1 MLESIENFIFNFNLV
16 GGGLGTG
23 GVGYKNLYHFYK
35 HHFIPLI
42 PPSLTI
48 KLVSRTV
55 GSDRVVDEMVLKFRH
70 DTRIDWMLP
79 GVAPTNRLVE
89 ITLVSIVCIRG
100 GKLYHEHIYWLVSA
114 SIIFPC

>member
-1 MLESIENFIFNFNLV
+1 V
-16 GGGLGTG
+16 GNLGTG

-42 PPSLTI
+42 PPSLTM

-55 GSDRVVDEMVLKFRH
+55 GSDRIVDEMVVKFRH

-79 GVAPTNRLVE
+79 GVAPTNQLVE
-89 ITLVSIVCIRG
+89 VALVSIVCIGG
-100 GKLYHEHIYWLVSA
+100 GKPYHEHIYWSVWA
-114 SIIFPC
+114 SIISRH